1 MVAHLRQRVID
12 ALAAAQDVLL
22 ATTGPAQLQASR
34 LPCEARTVTLYLLVP
49 RASDH
54 LFNLEATPEVVIVNR
69 EWELRGQA
77 QMLPREAYPAG
88 LNLVD
93 RAEARWS
100 ELVEVRVVQFHQH
113 ATPSRTAETIDVD

>member
-54 LFNLEATPEVVIVNR
+54 LFNLESTPDVVIVNR

-77 QMLPREAYPAG
+77 HMLPRAAYPAG
-88 LNLVD
+88 LKLVE
-93 RAEARWS
+93 RAEANWS
-100 ELVEVRVVQFHQH
+100 ELVEVRVAQFHQH
-113 ATPSRTAETIDVD
+113 ATPTRTAETIDVD